1 MKKIL
6 ILFLILFSLYGT
18 CYCQVSSGDS
28 LCKRIPV
35 VRYTPRDFLAIVN
48 DAFIHSPEYLDIC
61 IKEKDTLFVQYRF
74 GKSHVYRRK
83 FFDINKIDTQLFFS
97 ADSLFIVSIK
107 NESLSWPDLPIY
119 RIYGM
124 KKRGGYLYG
133 LTWGKRELYSFSD
146 LLKTRY
152 GSIDKFREIYLNDVR
167 DKLSLMGDKNNG
179 ITLYPNDKRGM
190 QSFSE
195 KDYVIYERFAPADT
209 VGVLNRFVSL
219 VSTYTL
225 LQEKQKDL
233 LENKIMERVRYNHTM
248 DIAKK
253 EVKDYIPSEIILYGT
268 DITVLLSG
276 VLTESQYKVVYSAL
290 QNCNLYRRDA
300 IFGLHLF
307 RSPKN
312 MWDDGD
318 YATSYED
325 RLKETANNLLNH
337 VK

>member
-1 MKKIL
+1 MKK
-6 ILFLILFSLYGT
+6 
-18 CYCQVSSGDS
+18 C
-28 LCKRIPV
+28 
-35 VRYTPRDFLAIVN
+35 
-48 DAFIHSPEYLDIC
+48 
-61 IKEKDTLFVQYRF
+61 
-74 GKSHVYRRK
+74 
-83 FFDINKIDTQLFFS
+83 
-97 ADSLFIVSIK
+97 
-107 NESLSWPDLPIY
+107 
-119 RIYGM
+119 
-124 KKRGGYLYG
+124 GGYLYG

-167 DKLSLMGDKNNG
+167 DNLSLMGDEYNG
-179 ITLYPNDKRGM
+179 IALYPNDKRGM
-190 QSFSE
+190 QSFLE
-195 KDYVIYERFAPADT
+195 KDYVIYERYNPTDT

-225 LQEKQKDL
+225 LKEKQKDL
-233 LENKIMERVRYNHTM
+233 LEDKIMERVRYNHTM
-248 DIAKK
+248 NIEKK
-253 EVKDYIPSEIILYGT
+253 EIKHYIPSEIILYGA
-268 DITVLLSG
+268 DITVLLSS

-290 QNCNLYRRDA
+290 QSCNSYRRDA

-312 MWDDGD
+312 IWDDGD

>member
-6 ILFLILFSLYGT
+6 ILFLILLPLNGA
-18 CYCQVSSGDS
+18 CYCQVSSSDS
-28 LCKRIPV
+28 LYKRIPV

-61 IKEKDTLFVQYRF
+61 IKAKDTLFVQYRF

-107 NESLSWPDLPIY
+107 NESFGYPELPIY
-119 RIYGM
+119 RIYGV
-124 KKRGGYLYG
+124 KKCGGYLYG

-167 DKLSLMGDKNNG
+167 DNLSLMGDEYNG
-179 ITLYPNDKRGM
+179 IALYPNDKRGM
-190 QSFSE
+190 QSFLE
-195 KDYVIYERFAPADT
+195 KDYVIYERYTPTDT

-225 LQEKQKDL
+225 LKEKQKDL
-233 LENKIMERVRYNHTM
+233 LEDKIMERVRYNHTM
-248 DIAKK
+248 NIVKK
-253 EVKDYIPSEIILYGT
+253 EVKDYIPSEIILYGA
-268 DITVLLSG
+268 DITVLLSS

-290 QNCNLYRRDA
+290 QNCNSYRCDA

-307 RSPKN
+307 RSPKSI
-312 MWDDGD
+312 WDDGD

-325 RLKETANNLLNH
+325 MLKETANNLLNH

>member
-1 MKKIL
+1 MKNIL
-6 ILFLILFSLYGT
+6 ILFLILFSLHGT
-18 CYCQVSSGDS
+18 CYCQVSSSDS
-28 LCKRIPV
+28 LYKRIPV
-35 VRYTPRDFLAIVN
+35 VRYTSRDFLAIVN

-61 IKEKDTLFVQYRF
+61 IKAKDTLFVQYRF

-83 FFDINKIDTQLFFS
+83 FFDINKIDTQLFFGE
-97 ADSLFIVSIK
+97 DSLFIVSIK

-124 KKRGGYLYG
+124 KKCDGYLYG

-167 DKLSLMGDKNNG
+167 DNLSLMGDEYNG
-179 ITLYPNDKRGM
+179 IALYPNDKRGM
-190 QSFSE
+190 QSFLE
-195 KDYVIYERFAPADT
+195 KDYVIYERYNPTDT

-225 LQEKQKDL
+225 LKEKQKDL
-233 LENKIMERVRYNHTM
+233 LENKIIERVRYNHTM
-248 DIAKK
+248 NIVKK
-253 EVKDYIPSEIILYGT
+253 EVKDYIPSEIILYGA
-268 DITVLLSG
+268 DITVLLSS

-290 QNCNLYRRDA
+290 QSCNSYRRDA

-312 MWDDGD
+312 IWDDGD

-325 RLKETANNLLNH
+325 MLKETANNLLNH

>member
-1 MKKIL
+1 MKNIL
-6 ILFLILFSLYGT
+6 ILFLILFSLHGT
-18 CYCQVSSGDS
+18 CYCQVSSSDS
-28 LCKRIPV
+28 LYKRIPV
-35 VRYTPRDFLAIVN
+35 VRYTSRDFLAIVN

-61 IKEKDTLFVQYRF
+61 IKAKDTLFVQYRF

-83 FFDINKIDTQLFFS
+83 FFDINKIDTQLFFGE
-97 ADSLFIVSIK
+97 DSLFIVSIK

-124 KKRGGYLYG
+124 KKCDGYLYG

-167 DKLSLMGDKNNG
+167 DNLSLMGDEYNG
-179 ITLYPNDKRGM
+179 IALYPNDKRGM
-190 QSFSE
+190 QSFLE
-195 KDYVIYERFAPADT
+195 KDYVIYERYNPTDT

-225 LQEKQKDL
+225 LKEKQKDL
-233 LENKIMERVRYNHTM
+233 LENKIIERVRYNHTM
-248 DIAKK
+248 NIEKK
-253 EVKDYIPSEIILYGT
+253 EIKHYIPSEIILYGA
-268 DITVLLSG
+268 DVTVLLSN
-276 VLTESQYKVVYSAL
+276 VLTESQYEVVYSAL
-290 QNCNLYRRDA
+290 QSCNSYRRDA

-312 MWDDGD
+312 IWDDGD

>member
-6 ILFLILFSLYGT
+6 ILFLILLPLNGV
-18 CYCQVSSGDS
+18 CYCQVSSSDS
-28 LCKRIPV
+28 LYKRIPV
-35 VRYTPRDFLAIVN
+35 VRYTARDFLAIVN

-61 IKEKDTLFVQYRF
+61 IKAKDTLFVQYRF

-107 NESLSWPDLPIY
+107 NESFGYPELPIY

-124 KKRGGYLYG
+124 KKCGGYLYG
-133 LTWGKRELYSFSD
+133 LTWGKKELYSFSD

-167 DKLSLMGDKNNG
+167 DNLSLMGDEYNG
-179 ITLYPNDKRGM
+179 IALYPNDKRGM
-190 QSFSE
+190 QSFLE
-195 KDYVIYERFAPADT
+195 KDYVIYERYNPTDT

-225 LQEKQKDL
+225 LKEKQKDL
-233 LENKIMERVRYNHTM
+233 LENKIIERVRYNHTM
-248 DIAKK
+248 NIEKK
-253 EVKDYIPSEIILYGT
+253 EIKHYIPSEIILYGA
-268 DITVLLSG
+268 DVTVLLSN
-276 VLTESQYKVVYSAL
+276 VLTESQYEVVYSAL
-290 QNCNLYRRDA
+290 QNCNSYRRDA

-312 MWDDGD
+312 IWDDGD

>member
-6 ILFLILFSLYGT
+6 ILFFVLFSINNVCRSQTSL
-18 CYCQVSSGDS
+18 SDS
-28 LCKRIPV
+28 LYKRIPV
-35 VRYTPRDFLAIVN
+35 VRYSPKDFLAIVN

-74 GKSHVYRRK
+74 GKSHAYRRK

-97 ADSLFIVSIK
+97 KDSLFIVSIK

-119 RIYGM
+119 RIYGL
-124 KKRGGYLYG
+124 KKCGGYLYG

-146 LLKTRY
+146 LLKNRY

-167 DKLSLMGDKNNG
+167 DKLNLMGDKNNG

-190 QSFSE
+190 QSFLE

-225 LQEKQKDL
+225 LQEKQEDL
-233 LENKIMERVRYNHTM
+233 LEDKIMERVRYNHTM

-253 EVKDYIPSEIILYGT
+253 EVKDYIPSEIILYGA
-268 DITVLLSG
+268 DITVLLSN
-276 VLTESQYKVVYSAL
+276 VLTESQYKVIYSAL

-307 RSPKN
+307 RSSESI
-312 MWDDGD
+312 WDDGD

-325 RLKETANNLLNH
+325 MLKETANNLLNH
-337 VK
+337 IR